1 MRFKSVMPIFRMRS
15 SCPGLVGTRR
25 ASMPPFKQR
34 SAAAASTPS
43 GAPPIPITA
52 WTLVR
57 RTAAEMPADR
67 SPSPISLMR
76 APALRMSA
84 ISFSWRSPS
93 PMTTVPRIAIAS
105 ISWRIDSVATWSE
118 CRRSPCPIVRAQA
131 TAATS
136 HTRRKSRDSR
146 STFTAM
152 TSPRARPGS
161 LRLAGVDV
169 HHLAEEVERLAPWP
183 LEGVAADDRPEAAAV
198 ADGAHLLEDGSGVLR
213 LAPRENEDAP
223 PVEGALHHVAHALGQ
238 GGDRDALLLVPLLG
252 RRLLDVRR
260 RRLHLDDV
268 GAELAGDL
276 GRVGDHVDR
285 GLALLRDARPARV
298 GPDDHGEALALG
310 LVPELADLAVH
321 LVARRRGGVDGEAD
335 RAAAQAERIVDAARD
350 GGARVGAAGESVG
363 VVELQ
368 DERDLARELGGAGL
382 EEAERSR
389 VGVAARRE
397 RQLEVIARVV
407 ARGVGR
413 EGARGAVLEALV
425 DGQDDEPAGPRQAP
439 VVHQDRKSVV

>member
-1 MRFKSVMPIFRMRS
+1 MGAS
-15 SCPGLVGTRR
+15 S
-25 ASMPPFKQR
+25 
-34 SAAAASTPS
+34 
-43 GAPPIPITA
+43 
-52 WTLVR
+52 
-57 RTAAEMPADR
+57 
-67 SPSPISLMR
+67 
-76 APALRMSA
+76 
-84 ISFSWRSPS
+84 RSPS

-169 HHLAEEVERLAPWP
+169 HHLAEEVERLAPRP
-183 LEGVAADDRPEAAAV
+183 LEGVAAD
-198 ADGAHLLEDGSGVLR
+198 
-213 LAPRENEDAP
+213 
-223 PVEGALHHVAHALGQ
+223 
-238 GGDRDALLLVPLLG
+238 
-252 RRLLDVRR
+252 
-260 RRLHLDDV
+260 
-268 GAELAGDL
+268 
-276 GRVGDHVDR
+276 DR

-310 LVPELADLAVH
+310 LVPELADMAVH

-363 VVELQ
+363 VV
-368 DERDLARELGGAGL
+368 
-382 EEAERSR
+382 
-389 VGVAARRE
+389 
-397 RQLEVIARVV
+397 
-407 ARGVGR
+407 
-413 EGARGAVLEALV
+413 
-425 DGQDDEPAGPRQAP
+425 
-439 VVHQDRKSVV
+439 

>member
-25 ASMPPFKQR
+25 ASMPPLRQR

-57 RTAAEMPADR
+57 RTAAEMPAER

-84 ISFSWRSPS
+84 ISFSWRGRSRT
-93 PMTTVPRIAIAS
+93 MTTVPRMAIAS
-105 ISWRIDSVATWSE
+105 ISLRIDSVATWSE
-118 CRRSPCPIVRAQA
+118 CRRSPCPMVRAQA

-152 TSPRARPGS
+152 ASPRSPKGS

-169 HHLAEEVERLAPWP
+169 HHLTQEVERLAPRP
-183 LEGVAADDRPEAAAV
+183 LEGVAADDRSEAAAV
-198 ADGAHLLEDGSGVLR
+198 ADGADLVEDGGGVLR
-213 LAPRENEDAP
+213 LAAREDHDAP
-223 PVEGALHHVAHALGQ
+223 PVEGALHHVAHALGE
-238 GGDRDALLLVPLLG
+238 GRDRDTLLLVDLLR

-268 GAELAGDL
+268 RAQLAGNL
-276 GRVGDHVDR
+276 RRVGDHVDR
-285 GLALLRDARPARV
+285 RLAFLGDARASRV

-310 LVPELADLAVH
+310 LVGQLADLAVH
-321 LVARRRGGVDGEAD
+321 LVARRRGGIDGEAD
-335 RAAAQAERIVDAARD
+335 RAATEAEGI
-350 GGARVGAAGESVG
+350 VGAAGDRRAWVAAAGEAVG

-368 DERDLARELGGAGL
+368 DERDLARELRRPGLQEAG
-382 EEAERSR
+382 RRR
-389 VGVAARRE
+389 VGIAARRE
-397 RQLEVIARVV
+397 RQLEV
-407 ARGVGR
+407 VGR
-413 EGARGAVLEALV
+413 TVRSRIA
-425 DGQDDEPAGPRQAP
+425 GQ
-439 VVHQDRKSVV
+439 